1 MRNTFLDCTRGVGVF
16 LVVFGHVQRGLHDA
30 HILPANYPFQ
40 QIDYPLYTFHMP
52 LFFLLSGLHV
62 FRSLDKGYA
71 PFLRSKFFSIV
82 VPYFV
87 WSCIQGTAQIVMSG
101 STNHPLSFSDWPR
114 LFYAP
119 IGQFWFLYA
128 LLVWQLISLAC
139 DRIRPA
145 LPVIAIVAFVLGCAR
160 GDGFLS
166 LVLQMGIFF
175 AAGAFIGPRL
185 EGYIARIAKPGYFAL
200 ICATFAV
207 SIFAVW
213 GHAPFYSLQA
223 LPAAVSGISA
233 VLIACYWLDRSIARL
248 PLAVC
253 GQHSMHIYVMH
264 ILAAS
269 GIRIA
274 LEKVGVTNVYIYLVV
289 GTIFGM
295 LLPLS
300 ISPLIEKVSRVIKG
314 SLTARSVATRT

>member
-1 MRNTFLDCTRGVGVF
+1 MRSTFLDCTRGVGVF

-30 HILPANYPFQ
+30 HILPANYPFAK
-40 QIDYPLYTFHMP
+40 IDYPLYTFHMP

-62 FRSLDKGYA
+62 FMSIEKGYA

-87 WSCIQGTAQIVMSG
+87 WSSIQGTAQIAMAG
-101 STNHPLSFSDWPR
+101 STNHPLSFSDWPQ

-128 LLVWQLISLAC
+128 LLIWQLIALAC
-139 DRIRPA
+139 HRIKPL
-145 LPVIAIVAFVLGCAR
+145 LPGIAIAAFVLGCAR
-160 GDGFLS
+160 ADGFLS
-166 LVLQMGIFF
+166 LILQMGIFF
-175 AAGAFIGPRL
+175 AVGTVIGPGL
-185 EGYIARIAKPGYFAL
+185 ENYVARIAKPGFLAL
-200 ICATFAV
+200 ICSAFV
-207 SIFAVW
+207 LSIFLIW
-213 GHAPFYSLQA
+213 GKAPYYSLQA
-223 LPAAVSGISA
+223 IPAAVTGIGA
-233 VLIACYWLDRSIARL
+233 VLIVCYWLNKSIARL
-248 PLAVC
+248 AMVVC

-264 ILAAS
+264 IMAAA

-274 LEKVGVTNVYIYLVV
+274 LEKAGVGNIYIYLVV

-300 ISPLIEKVSRVIKG
+300 VSPLIEKASRAIKG
-314 SLTARSVATRT
+314 SLTARGIATRT